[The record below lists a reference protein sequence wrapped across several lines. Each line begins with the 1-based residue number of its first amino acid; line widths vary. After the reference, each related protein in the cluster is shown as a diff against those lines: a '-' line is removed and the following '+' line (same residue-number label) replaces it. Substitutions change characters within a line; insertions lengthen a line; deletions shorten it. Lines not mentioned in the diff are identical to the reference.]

1 MKGNNGESNKS
12 NKSNKSN
19 RFNVLLVG
27 VGGQGILTSAMI
39 LGEAALNAD
48 INVLG
53 AETHG
58 MAQRGGSV
66 EVHVRMG
73 NVYSPLIPVGGAD
86 TIVALEPV
94 EALRFSRYA
103 REGTKVVLN
112 TRSIVPL
119 SVSMEGLDYPSTEE
133 IIETLEGIGCE
144 VYSFDATAIAER
156 VARSQATN
164 VVLLGALSKAVELPF
179 DIQSLEDGLKNVLPE
194 KLQKMN
200 VKALKSGYD
209 AV

>member
-1 MKGNNGESNKS
+1 MTKTNE
-12 NKSNKSN
+12 

-27 VGGQGILTSAMI
+27 VGGQGIITSAMI
-39 LGEAALNAD
+39 MGEAAVNAD

-66 EVHVRMG
+66 EVHIRMG

-86 TIVALEPV
+86 TVVALEPV
-94 EALRFSRYA
+94 EALRFSRYVK
-103 REGTKVVLN
+103 EGTKVVLN

-119 SVSMEGLDYPSTEE
+119 SVSMEGLEYPSIEE
-133 IIETLEGIGCE
+133 MTETLEGIGCE

-156 VARSQATN
+156 VAKAQATN
-164 VVLLGALSKAVELPF
+164 VVMLGALSKAVELPF
-179 DIQSLEDGLKNVLPE
+179 DNQSLENGLKQILPE
-194 KLQKMN
+194 KLQEMN
-200 VKALKSGYD
+200 IKALKSGYD
-209 AV
+209 AIQRSP

>member
-1 MKGNNGESNKS
+1 MSQNNDK
-12 NKSNKSN
+12 
-19 RFNVLLVG
+19 FNVLLVG

-66 EVHVRMG
+66 EVHIRMG

-86 TIVALEPV
+86 TIVSLEPV

-103 REGTKVVLN
+103 KEGTKVVLN

-119 SVSMEGLDYPSTEE
+119 SASMEGLEYPSIKE
-133 IIETLEGIGCE
+133 ITETLEDIGCK
-144 VYSFDATAIAER
+144 VYPFDATAIAER
-156 VARSQATN
+156 VARAQASN
-164 VVLLGALSKAVELPF
+164 VVLLGALSSAVELPF
-179 DIQSLEDGLKNVLPE
+179 DIRSLESGLKSVLPE
-194 KLQKMN
+194 KLHKMN
-200 VKALKSGYD
+200 IKALKSGYE
-209 AV
+209 AI